1 MLKNSYLLTL
11 LITVFV
17 MGIVW
22 IVLVPIFHTPDEQS
36 HLGQVAFMVEKS
48 RLPNSSDRYDLTEEI
63 YISEKLLD
71 TVRDN
76 LGNNKFTFH
85 PQYRLEYSDGLLGK
99 YETNIS
105 DLAQTNAKNIFVH
118 SESTRYPVLYYIPA
132 TIIYKFFYN
141 QDIFTRIFFIR
152 IWSLI
157 LFLGTVYATYK
168 LGKLIRPKE
177 ELFAYILAILV
188 GFQPMMMFANI
199 GVSSD
204 SLGNFL
210 FTLFLLSGAR
220 IIIKGASLKNV
231 AVIIIITVMSIYTK
245 PQFIIVL
252 PVFFLLFVISGFQ
265 QIKNKKYLILF
276 AFGLLTLILFILFQ
290 LRSGPASII
299 VVFQNNL
306 NLANLANLAKFT
318 ATYTLP
324 HTIKEV
330 MPWYWGIYDWLGVTY
345 PRIVHRIINRM
356 VLLALIGCLLS
367 IKSIFNTSFW
377 QKKENQAL
385 LFLFTTA
392 FLLFIAISFYD
403 WLSWYSSG
411 YQLGVQGRYFFPVIS
426 VQMIIL
432 LLGWEKLLLL
442 FIPRLRNIGIK
453 ILGTSMMLLNLI
465 GVWTISK
472 TYYDLSSFS
481 NFISQASQYKPWF
494 TKGIFLA
501 YILGVSICVY
511 IYFLFK
517 LFNRN
522 KLKSK
527 YE

>member
-1 MLKNSYLLTL
+1 MTKHRNLLSLLLT
-11 LITVFV
+11 VFII
-17 MGIVW
+17 GILW
-22 IVLVPIFHTPDEQS
+22 IAIVPIFHTPDEQS

-48 RLPNSSDRYDLTEEI
+48 RVPDSSDRYDLTEEI

-71 TVRDN
+71 TDRDN

-85 PQYRLEYSDGLLGK
+85 PQYRLEYSDGLIGK

-105 DLAQTNAKNIFVH
+105 DLAETDAKNTFIH

-132 TIIYKFFYN
+132 TIIYKFFYY

-157 LFLGTVYATYK
+157 IFLGTVYTTYK
-168 LGKLIRPKE
+168 LGELIRPKDK
-177 ELFAYILAILV
+177 LFPFILAILT

-204 SLGNFL
+204 SLGNLL
-210 FTLFLLSGAR
+210 FALFLLSGVRLIVKR
-220 IIIKGASLKNV
+220 ISLKN
-231 AVIIIITVMSIYTK
+231 IIFLIITTVLSIYTK

-252 PVFFLLFVISGFQ
+252 PIIFLLFVISGFQ
-265 QIKNKKYLILF
+265 QIKNKRYFILS
-276 AFGLLTLILFILFQ
+276 AFGILTFILFILFQ
-290 LRSGPASII
+290 LRSGPSSII
-299 VVFQNNL
+299 IVFQNKL
-306 NLANLANLAKFT
+306 NLANLATFT
-318 ATYTLP
+318 LTYTFP

-345 PRIVHRIINRM
+345 SRSVHRVINRI

-367 IKSIFNTSFW
+367 IKSIFNFSFW
-377 QKKENQAL
+377 RKKENQAL
-385 LFLFTTA
+385 LFLFINA
-392 FLLFIAISFYD
+392 FLFFVSISFYD
-403 WLSWYSSG
+403 WLSWHSSG

-426 VQMIIL
+426 VHMIVL

-442 FIPRLRNIGIK
+442 FIPRLRNLGLK
-453 ILGTSMMLLNLI
+453 ILGTFMMLLNLI

-481 NFISQASQYKPWF
+481 KFISQASQYKPWF
-494 TKGIFLA
+494 FKGIFLI
-501 YILGVSICVY
+501 YLICISVIVY
-511 IYFLFK
+511 IFFLIR
-517 LFNRN
+517 LFHAKKIRD
-522 KLKSK
+522 
-527 YE
+527 E